1 MKRPPSYWAW
11 LLADLALDRAVA
23 ITPLLG
29 LDEAG
34 RLAVRRAVDQA
45 RPALSFTA
53 ENTSVVVDG
62 IMRRVVDL
70 LGGDAAR
77 TGAWFAGFPFVHDAD
92 YPAYRYWET
101 HFLHLLAP
109 HGPTRVEGVDLG
121 TWTALKRAWAGL
133 PPRDM
138 DPTATPLKAAA
149 DARLHY
155 FEVSAAIDAARSMPI
170 TEHDLGLYLRFEWN
184 DAGSPGLASL
194 DIGAGL
200 EATREFWR
208 SVSPLVPT
216 EPIEA
221 AAHAYDLEIWRANQD
236 PMQFAEDAKRYGV
249 TPEQMLNDM
258 HPRPEAPPALAE
270 LLNPAE

>member
-11 LLADLALDRAVA
+11 LLADLALDRAVP

-45 RPALSFTA
+45 GPALSLAA

-70 LGGDAAR
+70 LGPDAAR
-77 TGAWFAGFPFVHDAD
+77 TGAWFANFPFVHDAD

-101 HFLHLLAP
+101 RFLHLLAP
-109 HGPTRVEGVDLG
+109 HGPADVEGVDLEI
-121 TWTALKRAWAGL
+121 WTALKRAWAGL
-133 PPRDM
+133 PPRNM
-138 DPTATPLKAAA
+138 DSTATPLLAAA
-149 DARLHY
+149 NARLRY
-155 FEVSAAIDAARSMPI
+155 FEVSAAIDAVRAAPI
-170 TEHDLGLYLRFEWN
+170 SQHDLELYLRFEWN

-194 DIGAGL
+194 DIGAGA

-208 SVSPLVPT
+208 HVTALVPAQ
-216 EPIEA
+216 PIEA
-221 AAHAYDLEIWRANQD
+221 AAHAYDLETWKANHD
-236 PMQFAEDAKRYGV
+236 PLQFAEEAKRYGV
-249 TPEQMLNDM
+249 TPEQMLADM
-258 HPRPEAPPALAE
+258 HPKPEAPPPLAE
-270 LLNPAE
+270 LLEAAG